1 MDIRYG
7 VAEDIGL
14 RDAMEDSYAIWDMA
28 TEFFGAEVFDGHAGR
43 SAATLAAEFLMPHFL
58 SEYRHTREDA
68 AVPRVPV
75 PELIREAYLATDRY
89 IVGRGAESGTAVATL
104 YIQGERFYAANAG
117 DSRVVIG
124 AGSKAVQLTLD
135 HKPGLPEERTRIE
148 VLGGSVISWGVPRVQ
163 GILAMSRAL
172 GDPGLK
178 PFVSPEPRVVEGLLG
193 RENDVAVIACD
204 GVWDIMTTE
213 EAVGLARMADDPEQ
227 GAAQIVRRALERG
240 STDNV
245 TVIVLDLRARTAELT
260 RETMEIVGVL
270 DYATLRV
277 AE

>member
-213 EAVGLARMADDPEQ
+213 EAVGLARMAGDPEQ